1 MYIQYW
7 LRMNE
12 EFNPT
17 DTSELEIM
25 NLTQDHKYVNHPNNR
40 SLGLEEPKFEDLL
53 VCSSSQLTPV
63 RLQRNTRAESS
74 ICNRKLSLNSSTRK
88 VHYPE
93 IVHGNHEN
101 PSRRRMME
109 RRTELL
115 STRTFNEH
123 QNRSTEIQDIEK
135 VSNQKKNQ
143 KKNLCDM
150 FEELH
155 IEPHAPRYRR
165 RSLERRSALST
176 THHPHFDLVSPPTPP
191 PPPPQRTDIAYSNTR
206 PKTLSQIADQSV
218 RKMQRDSISRQVSDG
233 WDQDQK
239 LRRPISQKLSGG
251 SSNSLNTAAST
262 TDKIYQRV
270 RRNSSLLTQQLISM
284 FNKNEKFEEITSP
297 TAHHTNVLLETL
309 KRNNSHNILNTFKNF
324 EEDS

>member
-115 STRTFNEH
+115 STRH
-123 QNRSTEIQDIEK
+123 EIQDIEK
-135 VSNQKKNQ
+135 Q

-270 RRNSSLLTQQLISM
+270 RRY
-284 FNKNEKFEEITSP
+284 EEIVPFSP
-297 TAHHTNVLLETL
+297 SN
-309 KRNNSHNILNTFKNF
+309 
-324 EEDS
+324 